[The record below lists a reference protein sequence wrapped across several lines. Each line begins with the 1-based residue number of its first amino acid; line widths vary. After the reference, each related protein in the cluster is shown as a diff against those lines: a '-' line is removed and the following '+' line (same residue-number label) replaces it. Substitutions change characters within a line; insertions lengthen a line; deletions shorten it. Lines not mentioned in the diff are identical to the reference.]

1 MGPVLCQTAI
11 PRFHVTELSLDDPE
25 GMFDLGAHHG
35 DDPVD
40 LLVDGVELAALG
52 RLAHHTPDL
61 AILAERKGVY
71 KGRKRTI
78 DREAVQ
84 RLHRDGVGATEIA
97 RRLGIGRASVYK
109 VLREDA

>member
-1 MGPVLCQTAI
+1 MRPVLCQTAI

-52 RLAHHTPDL
+52 RLALDAPDL
-61 AILAERKGVY
+61 AILAEGCLAFGADIALVGPDLFLFTVEQFGV
-71 KGRKRTI
+71 
-78 DREAVQ
+78 
-84 RLHRDGVGATEIA
+84 
-97 RRLGIGRASVYK
+97 
-109 VLREDA
+109 